1 MTDPV
6 RFPEY
11 KQVSPKNGRGGSR
24 ISRPFLKHFNH
35 AFASTMLSSVLT
47 IYFIDSR
54 RHQIYSSNMRNFI
67 AAIKRGVS
75 RRPLEVESVLAFE
88 CSMKWDE
95 LLKTDSDESQRFCTS
110 CSKNVYLTVSDLAF
124 KENARRGRCVS
135 IPAGTKLKIKGE
147 DVIIESRLG
156 GAPVAFDDDD
166 DDDLWGPSTPTPRK

>member
-1 MTDPV
+1 
-6 RFPEY
+6 
-11 KQVSPKNGRGGSR
+11 
-24 ISRPFLKHFNH
+24 
-35 AFASTMLSSVLT
+35 
-47 IYFIDSR
+47 
-54 RHQIYSSNMRNFI
+54 MRKFI

-156 GAPVAFDDDD
+156 GAPVAFDGEVGSFFNDDDDDDDD

>member
-1 MTDPV
+1 
-6 RFPEY
+6 
-11 KQVSPKNGRGGSR
+11 
-24 ISRPFLKHFNH
+24 
-35 AFASTMLSSVLT
+35 
-47 IYFIDSR
+47 
-54 RHQIYSSNMRNFI
+54 MRKFI

-156 GAPVAFDDDD
+156 GAPVAFDGEVGSFFNDDDDDD
-166 DDDLWGPSTPTPRK
+166 DDDLYP